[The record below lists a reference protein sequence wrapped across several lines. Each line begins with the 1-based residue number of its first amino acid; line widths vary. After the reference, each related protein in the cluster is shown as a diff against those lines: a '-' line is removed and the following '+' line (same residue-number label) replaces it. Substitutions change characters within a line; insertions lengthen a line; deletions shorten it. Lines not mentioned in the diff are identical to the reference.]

1 MLRLE
6 LLVIQAIEGQSP
18 SVEGQRPTKVSS
30 PQMIKSF
37 AAFAIMSLLGVS
49 VIALPGFAPQ
59 VEAGQSVDLAKADRL
74 PIRSI
79 TQDCSRQ
86 VWPNFETSC
95 LRNSEIG
102 MTIRE
107 ARLVTARRDSRAP

>member
-1 MLRLE
+1 MRLE
-6 LLVIQAIEGQSP
+6 LFVILEIEGQSP
-18 SVEGQRPTKVSS
+18 SAEGQTPTTVSS

-59 VEAGQSVDLAKADRL
+59 VEARQSVALAKADRL
-74 PIRSI
+74 PIRPI
-79 TQDCSRQ
+79 AQDCSRQ

-102 MTIRE
+102 TTIRE
-107 ARLVTARRDSRAP
+107 ARLVTARR